1 MRAGITSS
9 CGHHGP
15 GRCIGPGPW
24 LRLSLCL
31 GLCLSLCLGS
41 TRPAH
46 AQSPD
51 KGDEGKV
58 VKRYLPEPDVLC
70 QDPSTAPEAVEEE
83 DGDAPLAPE
92 EPPISWRAWAVGGS
106 LPRAERAKLQAFLA
120 PEMARRQS
128 LTREARCELQVFI
141 QGRLGYQLA
150 GITIQS
156 TSDGS
161 TLAVLEI
168 EPRIL
173 VRHIDVE
180 VEDQSLLPEISL
192 SPRRFAWR
200 SLLPTIFENDILR
213 RMRLRPGAP
222 LASSPAACKLQLKV
236 EVERVRSYLQR
247 EGYPMAQV
255 RILTRR
261 RRDPCA
267 AVGGRKRDPVH
278 LVVHVR
284 RNQPYRIGDVG
295 VEGARAVLPATIR
308 SQFRR
313 GRYCAPDWLPF
324 SGGRCLIERFSQEEL
339 NAALQRVVDIYQG
352 RGYPA
357 VRVRTDLDF
366 RHSDN
371 FDPKSKTV
379 DFTVIVNER
388 RRIDVQ
394 FEGNHPARFP
404 ADRLRSLL
412 TFQSEGSYDEV
423 EVSASAAA
431 IRRHYQSRG
440 HFEAQVTYERV
451 DLDNFDRIV
460 FTIHPGPSLE
470 VASVAFAGVH
480 ALDTEELRA
489 AVATQPGSPLTDGTL
504 AGDIGR
510 ITQLYRQRGYR
521 DAKVEV
527 TVSRALPGVD
537 NAAVLAAII
546 ASNASLVPNTPQ
558 AGGADTVS
566 ESNRNGLYVRFAI
579 EEGPQTRVARV
590 VFEFDGSH
598 RYSAERLAG
607 LLGFHAGEPLVRER
621 MDRGRERIGRFYFE
635 NAYPRAEVRRCIRP
649 AGGEPAPAPT
659 VTAPAP
665 APTVTAPAPVPGDAT
680 PGTATTP
687 ATGEATPSPATAAAP
702 PPGEATPPPATAA
715 APPPGEAIPPP
726 ATATAP
732 PPGEAT
738 PPPATATA
746 PPPGEAT
753 PPPAPPTA
761 PAEAAPVTASAP
773 TEAAPAPAPTAAA
786 PEPVPAYRDV
796 EVVYQVAEQAP
807 VRFGK
812 VLVHGNFKT
821 RDWVI
826 LSELNYREGMP
837 LTLRAAEEG
846 QQNLRASGLFNA
858 VQVHF
863 VNLDDGTEPN
873 VNVVVEVQE
882 RHDYWVGL
890 EGALVYSRDNG
901 LLAESALRSPN
912 VFGQGMQLGFRAQGE
927 LKADPIDLQARL
939 FEGSF
944 VLPHWITRRLT
955 KPLFALLA
963 GSDVQAAPRLEAS
976 AFWRRDNT
984 ERFGPLES
992 YGFNTTLSAVGRRG
1006 FWEGWILSL
1015 RYDFRQRNLEE
1026 NLVRAPGSNDD
1037 DPDTPVS
1044 LLTGAIGPQLII
1056 DKRRD
1061 ASGRP
1066 NPLTPEAGFKLELR
1080 ALLASP
1086 YLGSQSEFVKLG
1098 GSAQYFWSLSPR
1110 ILLTSGVRYDHGI
1123 PIGGSLLPE
1132 TERFFA
1138 GGDTTVRGYEEDHL
1152 ATEII
1157 ETPVPPLGQV
1167 KRVRVLPA
1175 GGNIRFIHNLEL
1187 QFRVWELLEVPV
1199 ASAIFLDSGVVTNSL
1214 EGIAFE
1220 QLRHSVGVALLRMV
1234 APFGS
1239 LSLEYAV
1246 PLDPGEVGTNPR
1258 GRYHVNFGLLF

>member
-1 MRAGITSS
+1 MSS
-9 CGHHGP
+9 PCGHAGP
-15 GRCIGPGPW
+15 GLRVCLFVHLFFW
-24 LRLSLCL
+24 LFLW
-31 GLCLSLCLGS
+31 LGS
-41 TRPAH
+41 TPPAH
-46 AQSPD
+46 AQSD
-51 KGDEGKV
+51 AETV
-58 VKRYLPEPDVLC
+58 VKRYLPEPDALC
-70 QDPSTAPEAVEEE
+70 QDPSAASESEE
-83 DGDAPLAPE
+83 GDDANTPLAPE
-92 EPPISWRAWAVGGS
+92 EPPISWRSWTVGGA
-106 LPRAERAKLQAFLA
+106 LPRDEQAKLQAFLA

-141 QGRLGYQLA
+141 HGRLGYQLA
-150 GITIQS
+150 GITIKS
-156 TSDGS
+156 TSDGN
-161 TLAVLEI
+161 TVAVLEI

-173 VRHIDVE
+173 VRHVDVE

-222 LASSPAACKLQLKV
+222 LASSPAACNLQIKL
-236 EVERVRSYLQR
+236 EVERVRSYLQH

-261 RRDPCA
+261 RRDPCQ
-267 AVGGRKRDPVH
+267 AVSGRNRDPVH
-278 LVVHVR
+278 LVVYVR

-295 VEGARAVLPATIR
+295 VEGAQAVVPATIR

-313 GRYCAPDWLPF
+313 GRYCAPAWMPVA
-324 SGGRCLIERFSQEEL
+324 GGRCLIERFSQEEL
-339 NAALQRVVDIYQG
+339 NAALQRVVDIYQE

-394 FEGNHPARFP
+394 FEGNHPTRFP

-451 DLDNFDRIV
+451 DLDHFDRIV

-470 VASVAFAGVH
+470 VASVAFAGARALH
-480 ALDTEELRA
+480 AEDLRA
-489 AVATQPGSPLTDGTL
+489 AVATQPGLPLTDETL

-546 ASNASLVPNTPQ
+546 ASNASLVPSTPQ

-566 ESNRNGLYVRFAI
+566 ESNPNGLYVRFAI
-579 EEGPQTRVARV
+579 DEGPQTRIARIA
-590 VFEFDGSH
+590 FEFEGTH

-607 LLGFHAGEPLVRER
+607 LLGFQAGEPFVRER

-649 AGGEPAPAPT
+649 LDAAPAPDDT
-659 VTAPAP
+659 TPATAPPPATTTPPPATPTAPAP
-665 APTVTAPAPVPGDAT
+665 ATITAPPPAGSTPAP
-680 PGTATTP
+680 ATTI
-687 ATGEATPSPATAAAP
+687 AP
-702 PPGEATPPPATAA
+702 PPGEAAPA
-715 APPPGEAIPPP
+715 P
-726 ATATAP
+726 ALPTAP
-732 PPGEAT
+732 TE
-738 PPPATATA
+738 TA
-746 PPPGEAT
+746 PVA
-753 PPPAPPTA
+753 AIA
-761 PAEAAPVTASAP
+761 PAEATP
-773 TEAAPAPAPTAAA
+773 APAPAA
-786 PEPVPAYRDV
+786 PPEAVPAYRDL
-796 EVVYQVAEQAP
+796 EVVYQVAEQAQ

-837 LTLRAAEEG
+837 LTLSAAEEG
-846 QQNLRASGLFNA
+846 QQNLRASGLFNG

-863 VNLDDGTEPN
+863 VNFDDGTEPN

-901 LLAESALRSPN
+901 LLVESALRSPN
-912 VFGQGMQLGFRAQGE
+912 VFGQGLQLGVRAQGQ
-927 LKADPIDLQARL
+927 LQGDILPEARL
-939 FEGSF
+939 YEGSF

-955 KPLFALLA
+955 RPLFALLA

-976 AFWRRDNT
+976 AFWRRDDT
-984 ERFGPLES
+984 ERFGELRS

-1026 NLVRAPGSNDD
+1026 DLIRAPGSNDD
-1037 DPDTPVS
+1037 DPDTSVKV
-1044 LLTGAIGPQLII
+1044 LTGAIGPQLVI

-1080 ALLASP
+1080 ALFASP

-1123 PIGGSLLPE
+1123 PLGSSLLPE

-1157 ETPVPPLGQV
+1157 ESPVPPLGQV
-1167 KRVRVLPA
+1167 TRARVLPA

-1187 QFRVWELLEVPV
+1187 QFRVWELLDVPV

-1214 EGIAFE
+1214 EGIEFE

-1246 PLDPGEVGTNPR
+1246 PLNPDEVGTNPS
-1258 GRYHVNFGLLF
+1258 GRYHVNFGLQF

>member
-1 MRAGITSS
+1 MQAGIKS
-9 CGHHGP
+9 
-15 GRCIGPGPW
+15 
-24 LRLSLCL
+24 SLCWLCAWLVFVLVFGL
-31 GLCLSLCLGS
+31 GLGA
-41 TRPAH
+41 TPPAH
-46 AQSPD
+46 AQSGED
-51 KGDEGKV
+51 HIL
-58 VKRYLPEPDVLC
+58 KRYPPEPDALC
-70 QDPSTAPEAVEEE
+70 QDPSTAPEDVEEDD
-83 DGDAPLAPE
+83 DGAPLVPE
-92 EPPISWRAWAVGGS
+92 EPPISWRAWTVGGA
-106 LPRAERAKLQAFLA
+106 LPPAEQAKLQAFLA
-120 PEMARRQS
+120 PQMARRQS

-141 QGRLGYQLA
+141 QGRLGYHLA
-150 GITIQS
+150 GITVKS

-161 TLAVLEI
+161 TVAVLEI
-168 EPRIL
+168 EPRVL

-192 SPRRFAWR
+192 SPPRFAWR
-200 SLLPTIFENDILR
+200 ELLPTIFENDIVR

-222 LASSPAACKLQLKV
+222 LASSPAACKLQLAR
-236 EVERVRSYLQR
+236 EVERVRSYLQG
-247 EGYPMAQV
+247 EGYPMAEV

-261 RRDPCA
+261 RRDACQ
-267 AVGGRKRDPVH
+267 AVNARDRDPVH

-295 VEGARAVLPATIR
+295 VEGAQAVAPATIR
-308 SQFRR
+308 SRFRR
-313 GRYCAPDWLPF
+313 GRYCAPDWIPLV
-324 SGGRCLIERFSQEEL
+324 SARCLIERFSQEEL
-339 NAALQRVVDIYQG
+339 NAALQRVVDIYQE

-388 RRIDVQ
+388 RRIEVL
-394 FEGNHPARFP
+394 FEGNHPVRFP
-404 ADRLRSLL
+404 ADRLRALL
-412 TFQSEGSYDEV
+412 TFKDEGSYDEV
-423 EVSASAAA
+423 EVSASAQA

-451 DLDNFDRIV
+451 DLDDFDRIV

-470 VASVAFAGVH
+470 VASVAFAGARAVDG
-480 ALDTEELRA
+480 ADLRA
-489 AVATQPGSPLTDGTL
+489 VVATQPGSALADETL

-521 DAKVEV
+521 DARVEV

-546 ASNASLVPNTPQ
+546 ASNASLVSNPR
-558 AGGADTVS
+558 ADGADTSS
-566 ESNRNGLYVRFAI
+566 ESNRNGLYVRFAV
-579 EEGPQTRVARV
+579 EEGPQTRVARIT
-590 VFEFDGSH
+590 FEFEGPH
-598 RYSAERLAG
+598 RYSVEQLAG
-607 LLGFHAGEPLVRER
+607 LLGFHAGEPFVRER
-621 MDRGRERIGRFYFE
+621 MDRGREHIGRFYFE

-649 AGGEPAPAPT
+649 A
-659 VTAPAP
+659 
-665 APTVTAPAPVPGDAT
+665 T
-680 PGTATTP
+680 P
-687 ATGEATPSPATAAAP
+687 TAAAP
-702 PPGEATPPPATAA
+702 
-715 APPPGEAIPPP
+715 AP
-726 ATATAP
+726 
-732 PPGEAT
+732 
-738 PPPATATA
+738 
-746 PPPGEAT
+746 
-753 PPPAPPTA
+753 A
-761 PAEAAPVTASAP
+761 PAEAAPAPAEVAPAPAP
-773 TEAAPAPAPTAAA
+773 TEAAPAPAPAEAA
-786 PEPVPAYRDV
+786 PAPAPAEAAPAPAPAEAAPAPAPAEAAPAPAPAEAAPAAPPVDPDV
-796 EVVYQVAEQAP
+796 EVVYQVAEQAR

-837 LTLRAAEEG
+837 LTLSAAEEG
-846 QQNLRASGLFNA
+846 QQNLRASGLFNG

-863 VNLDDGTEPN
+863 VNLADGTEPN

-901 LLAESALRSPN
+901 LLLESALRSPN
-912 VFGQGMQLGFRAQGE
+912 VFGQGMQLGLRAQGE
-927 LKADPIDLQARL
+927 LQIDPDVEPRL
-939 FEGSF
+939 LEGSF
-944 VLPHWITRRLT
+944 VLPHWFTRRLT
-955 KPLFALLA
+955 RPLFALLA

-976 AFWRRDNT
+976 TFWRRDDT
-984 ERFGPLES
+984 ERFGELIS

-1015 RYDFRQRNLEE
+1015 RYDLRNRSREE
-1026 NLVRAPGSNDD
+1026 NLIRTPGSNDD
-1037 DPDTPVS
+1037 LDRDTVAVR
-1044 LLTGAIGPQLII
+1044 TGAIGPQLII

-1061 ASGRP
+1061 SSGRP
-1066 NPLTPEAGFKLELR
+1066 NPLTPEAGFKLEMR
-1080 ALLASP
+1080 ALFASP
-1086 YLGSQSEFVKLG
+1086 YLGSQSDFFKLG

-1110 ILLTSGVRYDHGI
+1110 VLLTSGVRYDHGI
-1123 PIGGSLLPE
+1123 PIGDSLLPE

-1152 ATEII
+1152 ATEVI
-1157 ETPVPPLGQV
+1157 EEPVPPLGQV
-1167 KRVRVLPA
+1167 TRVRVLPA

-1199 ASAIFLDSGVVTNSL
+1199 ASAIFLDSGMVTNSL
-1214 EGIAFE
+1214 EGIEFE

-1246 PLDPGEVGTNPR
+1246 PLDPNAIDTNPR